1 MGDPFVIRTDTVGQM
16 NVLDGISGF
25 TIEPHLIRVFDAEDR
40 RGAARAGDGTMST
53 EPDSTVGQTEEL
65 VIEAREAQ
73 RRRKPGRIVRVGD
86 HLKRE
91 WQLYVMLIPTILW
104 LLVFPLQ
111 ADVRAADRIQGLLDL
126 PRRRGQSLDRLEH
139 FQTLFGN
146 DQFLRALKNTII
158 ISFYGLIFGFP
169 MPILLALM
177 FNEILKETFKKTAQ
191 TIVYLPHFVSSVIIA
206 GIVITAFSPTAGI
219 VNTFLGWF
227 GIEPIYFL
235 TKPEWFRPIFVGTG
249 IWQEAGFQSIV
260 YLAAIAGVSPT
271 LYESAV
277 VDGASRWQMMW
288 KITVPSILP
297 TIIIM
302 LIIRIGNMLEV
313 SFEMIILLYQPATYQ
328 TADVVNTFIYRQG
341 IQGGQ
346 YDLAAAAGLF
356 NAVVAFVLVMTANT
370 ISKRYS
376 RTSLW

>member
-1 MGDPFVIRTDTVGQM
+1 MMAPDNRTG
-16 NVLDGISGF
+16 GS
-25 TIEPHLIRVFDAEDR
+25 
-40 RGAARAGDGTMST
+40 
-53 EPDSTVGQTEEL
+53 TEEL
-65 VIEAREAQ
+65 LIEAREALRV
-73 RRRKPGRIVRVGD
+73 RRPSRIQRVGD

-91 WQLYVMLIPTILW
+91 WQLYVLLLPTIIW
-104 LLVFPLQ
+104 LLVFLYKPMYGLQ
-111 ADVRAADRIQGLLDL
+111 IAFKDYSVF
-126 PRRRGQSLDRLEH
+126 RGVAGSPWIGLEH

-146 DQFLRALKNTII
+146 DQFLRALRNTIY
-158 ISFYGLIFGFP
+158 ISMLSLVFGFP

-177 FNEILKETFKKTAQ
+177 FNEVLSKFFKQTAQ
-191 TIVYLPHFVSSVIIA
+191 TIVYLPHFISSVIIA
-206 GIVITAFSPTAGI
+206 GIVITAFSPSAGI
-219 VNTFLGWF
+219 VNTVIGWF

-235 TKPEWFRPIFVGTG
+235 TKSEWFRPIFVGTG

-260 YLAAIAGVSPT
+260 YLAAIAGISPT

-288 KITVPSILP
+288 KITLPSIMP

-313 SFEMIILLYQPATYQ
+313 SFEMIILLYQPATYE

-356 NAVVAFVLVMTANT
+356 NAVVAFILVMTANT
-370 ISKRYS
+370 VSKRYS

>member
-1 MGDPFVIRTDTVGQM
+1 MKAPGSKVG
-16 NVLDGISGF
+16 GS
-25 TIEPHLIRVFDAEDR
+25 
-40 RGAARAGDGTMST
+40 
-53 EPDSTVGQTEEL
+53 TEEL
-65 VIEAREAQ
+65 VVEASEAL
-73 RRRKPGRIVRVGD
+73 RDRKRSRVQMIGE
-86 HLKRE
+86 HMRRE
-91 WQLYVMLIPTILW
+91 WQLYVLLLPTIIW
-104 LLVFPLQ
+104 LLVFLYKPMYGLQ
-111 ADVRAADRIQGLLDL
+111 IAFKDYSVF
-126 PRRRGQSLDRLEH
+126 RGVANSPWVGLEH
-139 FQTLFGN
+139 FETLFNN
-146 DQFLRALKNTII
+146 DQFLRALRNTVY
-158 ISFYGLIFGFP
+158 ISFLSLIFGFP

-177 FNEILKETFKKTAQ
+177 FNEILKQWYKKASQ
-191 TIVYLPHFVSSVIIA
+191 TIVYLPHFISSVIIA
-206 GIVITAFSPTAGI
+206 GIVITAFSPSAGI
-219 VNTFLGWF
+219 VNTILGWF
-227 GIEPIYFL
+227 GLDSIYFL
-235 TKPEWFRPIFVGTG
+235 TKAEWFRPIFVGTT

-288 KITVPSILP
+288 KITIPSIMP

-313 SFEMIILLYQPATYQ
+313 SFEMIILLYQPATYE

-341 IQGGQ
+341 LQGGQ

-356 NAVVAFVLVMTANT
+356 NAVVAFVLVMSANT

>member
-1 MGDPFVIRTDTVGQM
+1 MSNDP
-16 NVLDGISGF
+16 NF
-25 TIEPHLIRVFDAEDR
+25 T
-40 RGAARAGDGTMST
+40 GAAGPA
-53 EPDSTVGQTEEL
+53 TEEL
-65 VIEAREAQ
+65 IFDASEARRA
-73 RRRKPGRIVRVGD
+73 RRPSRIQRVGD
-86 HLKRE
+86 HLRRE

-104 LLVFPLQ
+104 LAVFLYKPMYGLQ
-111 ADVRAADRIQGLLDL
+111 IAFKDYSIFRGVAASPWIGF
-126 PRRRGQSLDRLEH
+126 EH

-158 ISFYGLIFGFP
+158 ISFYGLLFGFP
-169 MPILLALM
+169 MPIILALM
-177 FNEILKETFKKTAQ
+177 FNEILKQSFKKTAQ
-191 TIVYLPHFVSSVIIA
+191 TIVYLPHFISSVIIA
-206 GIVITAFSPTAGI
+206 GIVITAFSPSAGI
-219 VNTFLGWF
+219 VNTFLGWI
-227 GIEPIYFL
+227 GVEPIYFL

-288 KITVPSILP
+288 KITIPSILP

-302 LIIRIGNMLEV
+302 LIIRIGNMLEI
-313 SFEMIILLYQPATYQ
+313 SFEMIILLYQPATYE

>member
-1 MGDPFVIRTDTVGQM
+1 MSTDPD
-16 NVLDGISGF
+16 F
-25 TIEPHLIRVFDAEDR
+25 TGPTTENLVFDA
-40 RGAARAGDGTMST
+40 A
-53 EPDSTVGQTEEL
+53 
-65 VIEAREAQ
+65 EAQ
-73 RRRKPGRIVRVGD
+73 RRRRGSTLVRIGD

-91 WQLYVMLIPTILW
+91 WQLYAMLLPTILW
-104 LLVFPLQ
+104 LIIFLYKPMYGLQ
-111 ADVRAADRIQGLLDL
+111 IAFKDYSIFRGVADSPWIG
-126 PRRRGQSLDRLEH
+126 LEH
-139 FQTLFGN
+139 FNTLFNN
-146 DQFLRALKNTII
+146 DQFLRAVKNTVI
-158 ISFYGLIFGFP
+158 ISFYSLLFGFP

-177 FNEILKETFKKTAQ
+177 FNEVLNQTFKKSAQ
-191 TIVYLPHFVSSVIIA
+191 TIVYLPHFISSVIIA
-206 GIVITAFSPTAGI
+206 GIVITAFSPSAGI
-219 VNTFLGWF
+219 VNTVLGWL
-227 GIEPIYFL
+227 GIDSIYFL

-288 KITVPSILP
+288 KITVPSIMP

-302 LIIRIGNMLEV
+302 LIIRIGNILEV
-313 SFEMIILLYQPATYQ
+313 SFEMIILLYQPATYE

-341 IQGGQ
+341 LQGGQ
-346 YDLAAAAGLF
+346 YDFAAAAGLF

>member
-1 MGDPFVIRTDTVGQM
+1 MSIFNPKMGGPVEERIALAEEALHDT
-16 NVLDGISGF
+16 
-25 TIEPHLIRVFDAEDR
+25 ER
-40 RGAARAGDGTMST
+40 
-53 EPDSTVGQTEEL
+53 
-65 VIEAREAQ
+65 
-73 RRRKPGRIVRVGD
+73 GRITKVGD

-91 WQLYVMLIPTILW
+91 WQLYLMLLPLLIW
-104 LLVFPLQ
+104 LLVFLYKPMYGLQ
-111 ADVRAADRIQGLLDL
+111 IAFKDYSIFRGVAASPWIGF
-126 PRRRGQSLDRLEH
+126 EH
-139 FQTLFGN
+139 FETLFGN
-146 DQFLRALKNTII
+146 EQFLRAVKNTVI
-158 ISFYGLIFGFP
+158 ISFYGLLFGFP
-169 MPILLALM
+169 VPIILALM
-177 FNEILKETFKKTAQ
+177 FNEILNKTFKKSAQ
-191 TIVYLPHFVSSVIIA
+191 TIVYLPHFISSVIIA
-206 GIVITAFSPTAGI
+206 GIVITAFSPSAGI
-219 VNTFLGWF
+219 VNTALGWF
-227 GIEPIYFL
+227 GIDPIYFL
-235 TKPEWFRPIFVGTG
+235 TKPEWFRPIFIGTG

-288 KITVPSILP
+288 KITLPSILP

-302 LIIRIGNMLEV
+302 LIIRIGNILEV
-313 SFEMIILLYQPATYQ
+313 SFEMVILLYQPATYE

-346 YDLAAAAGLF
+346 YDMAAAAGLF

>member
-1 MGDPFVIRTDTVGQM
+1 MI
-16 NVLDGISGF
+16 N
-25 TIEPHLIRVFDAEDR
+25 EPQLH
-40 RGAARAGDGTMST
+40 GSK
-53 EPDSTVGQTEEL
+53 TEEL
-65 VIEAREAQ
+65 IVEAGEAL
-73 RRRKPGRIVRVGD
+73 RRRKPSRMVRIGD
-86 HLKRE
+86 HVKRE
-91 WQLYVMLIPTILW
+91 WQLYLMLLPTILW
-104 LLVFPLQ
+104 LLIFLYKPMYGLQ
-111 ADVRAADRIQGLLDL
+111 IAFKDYSIF
-126 PRRRGQSLDRLEH
+126 RGVAGSPWIGLEH

-146 DQFLRALKNTII
+146 DQFLRAIKNTVI
-158 ISFYGLIFGFP
+158 ISFYSLIFGFP
-169 MPILLALM
+169 MPIILALM
-177 FNEILKETFKKTAQ
+177 FNEVLHQTFKKTAQ
-191 TIVYLPHFVSSVIIA
+191 TIVYLPHFISSVIIA
-206 GIVITAFSPTAGI
+206 GIVITAFSPSAGI
-219 VNTFLGWF
+219 VNTVLEWF
-227 GIEPIYFL
+227 GGESIYFL
-235 TKPEWFRPIFVGTG
+235 TRPEWFRPIFVGTG

-288 KITVPSILP
+288 KITLPSILP

-313 SFEMIILLYQPATYQ
+313 SFEMIILLYQPATYE

>member
-1 MGDPFVIRTDTVGQM
+1 
-16 NVLDGISGF
+16 
-25 TIEPHLIRVFDAEDR
+25 
-40 RGAARAGDGTMST
+40 MST
-53 EPDSTVGQTEEL
+53 ELDPTVGRTEEL
-65 VIEAREAQ
+65 VIEAREATRDRRAGRLQ
-73 RRRKPGRIVRVGD
+73 RIGD
-86 HLKRE
+86 HLRRE
-91 WQLYVMLIPTILW
+91 WQLYAMLIPTILW
-104 LLVFPLQ
+104 LVIFLYKPMYGLQ
-111 ADVRAADRIQGLLDL
+111 IAFKDYSIFRGVADSPWIG
-126 PRRRGQSLDRLEH
+126 LEH
-139 FQTLFGN
+139 FQTLFGS

-158 ISFYGLIFGFP
+158 ISFYSLLFGFP

-177 FNEILKETFKKTAQ
+177 FNEILNQTFKKTAQ
-191 TIVYLPHFVSSVIIA
+191 TIVYLPHFISSVIIA
-206 GIVITAFSPTAGI
+206 GIVITAFSPSAGI
-219 VNTFLGWF
+219 VNTILGWF
-227 GIEPIYFL
+227 GLDSIYFL

-288 KITVPSILP
+288 KITIPSIMP

-302 LIIRIGNMLEV
+302 LIIRIGNILEV

-341 IQGGQ
+341 LQGGQ
-346 YDLAAAAGLF
+346 YDFAAAAGLF
-356 NAVVAFVLVMTANT
+356 NAVVAFILVMTANT
-370 ISKRYS
+370 IAKRYS